1 MPLDIF
7 TVYLSQLKKYL
18 FLGSYVKTTAIM
30 PKHKLEESSP
40 STLKAA
46 ESEDGLAD
54 SFPSSSDRDDTSNS
68 SLKSELSS
76 EVATA
81 NNSRVTEDTSDSEE
95 PPRKR
100 AKKKNVCFANV
111 TVYYFPRTQGFTC
124 VPSQGGS
131 TLGMD
136 QKHSQMKM
144 FSLVE
149 HAEEQ
154 KRVHRELI
162 NHQRRLTKYQ
172 SSTSDSDDSEDVS
185 DVSDS
190 ELEADSCY
198 FLQPVPIRQRRALL
212 RASGVQKIE
221 SFEKEEC
228 RDIRSS
234 REFCGCDCKIYCDPD
249 TCSCSQA
256 GIKCQV
262 DRFSFPCGCSRDGCG
277 NVAGR
282 IEFNPL
288 RVRTHFIHTLMRLEL
303 EKKQE
308 MIAKSEAAGGNFS
321 VSSLSS
327 CSSPGTFGGCAS
339 PSYLSMS
346 SSSSSTSSNS
356 CGVGNPLKEQVS
368 AFMAI
373 SESEKKDMYASPFS
387 PPESSYS
394 ENSDYSSDDL
404 DSDLDNSTGADTM
417 MLRTRADG
425 AAQTNEGKFL
435 THFGNKACV
444 VANNNL
450 NMRCYYPA
458 ESTFSMAQQDTGFC
472 NRNSLGQFSNGASSN
487 FVDSIPRQPEYD
499 QQQLHSLKEP
509 PSHSH
514 SYNNQHPVTPKQIDS
529 ATEEEQCYTDL
540 SSVIPGTKM
549 ELFNGL
555 LSSKVQDVTAIKPV
569 NLESEKVYNTLESCS
584 LSVGR
589 DSQKFCM
596 SQRIEN
602 DRNDEPGEN
611 LGEIIKKTIV
621 ETVSA

>member
-1 MPLDIF
+1 
-7 TVYLSQLKKYL
+7 
-18 FLGSYVKTTAIM
+18 M
-30 PKHKLEESSP
+30 PKHKFDECSDS
-40 STLKAA
+40 KGAD
-46 ESEDGLAD
+46 SEDCGLD
-54 SFPSSSDRDDTSNS
+54 SFPSSSDVDKDDTSS
-68 SLKSELSS
+68 SSDKSEELSS
-76 EVATA
+76 EVPTINLHPAI
-81 NNSRVTEDTSDSEE
+81 EDTSDSDE
-95 PPRKR
+95 PPKKR
-100 AKKKNVCFANV
+100 TKKKTVCFANV

-144 FSLVE
+144 FSLLE

-162 NHQRRLTKYQ
+162 NHQRRLAKYQ
-172 SSTSDSDDSEDVS
+172 SSTSDSDDSEDIS

-198 FLQPVPIRQRRALL
+198 FLQPVSIRQRRALL
-212 RASGVQKIE
+212 RASGVQKID

-234 REFCGCDCKIYCDPD
+234 REFCGCECKIYCDPD

-282 IEFNPL
+282 IEFNPI
-288 RVRTHFIHTLMRLEL
+288 RVRTHFIQTLLRLEM
-303 EKKQE
+303 EKKEEQQQQL
-308 MIAKSEAAGGNFS
+308 AKSGASNFS

-327 CSSPGTFGGCAS
+327 CDTCSSLSSPPTAFTSCVPS
-339 PSYLSMS
+339 PSYLPMT
-346 SSSSSTSSNS
+346 STSSIESNS
-356 CGVGNPLKEQVS
+356 CIINSPLKEQVS

-373 SESEKKDMYASPFS
+373 SESEKKTSSDMYASPFS

-404 DSDLDNSTGADTM
+404 DSDLETSLSNSP
-417 MLRTRADG
+417 LERTRPSLADG
-425 AAQTNEGKFL
+425 VAQTNDSKFL
-435 THFGNKACV
+435 NHFSNKACTPP
-444 VANNNL
+444 NNDL
-450 NMRCYYPA
+450 NMRCYYPT
-458 ESTFSMAQQDTGFC
+458 ESTFPPMVQQDNQFC
-472 NRNSLGQFSNGASSN
+472 NNTSVNPLERNN
-487 FVDSIPRQPEYD
+487 FNDAHPRQPDFNHEHV
-499 QQQLHSLKEP
+499 HSSMKSEP
-509 PSHSH
+509 HD
-514 SYNNQHPVTPKQIDS
+514 YNSQNLSPKPIEV
-529 ATEEEQCYTDL
+529 AVEEEQCYTDL

-569 NLESEKVYNTLESCS
+569 NLESEKVYSTLVETCP
-584 LSVGR
+584 LSAGR
-589 DSQKFCM
+589 EPQKCCM
-596 SQRIEN
+596 SQCVEN
-602 DRNDEPGEN
+602 ERSDEPGEN

>member
-1 MPLDIF
+1 
-7 TVYLSQLKKYL
+7 
-18 FLGSYVKTTAIM
+18 M
-30 PKHKLEESSP
+30 PKHKFDECSASD
-40 STLKAA
+40 SKGAD
-46 ESEDGLAD
+46 SEDCGLD
-54 SFPSSSDRDDTSNS
+54 SFPSSSDVDKDDTSS
-68 SLKSELSS
+68 SSIKSEELSS
-76 EVATA
+76 EVPTI
-81 NNSRVTEDTSDSEE
+81 NSNPTIEDTSDSDE
-95 PPRKR
+95 PPKKR
-100 AKKKNVCFANV
+100 TKKKTVCFANV

-144 FSLVE
+144 FSLLE

-162 NHQRRLTKYQ
+162 NHQRRLAKYQ
-172 SSTSDSDDSEDVS
+172 SSTSDSDDSEDIS

-198 FLQPVPIRQRRALL
+198 FLQPVSIRQRRALL
-212 RASGVQKIE
+212 RASGVQKID

-234 REFCGCDCKIYCDPD
+234 REFCGCECKIYCDPD

-282 IEFNPL
+282 IEFNPI
-288 RVRTHFIHTLMRLEL
+288 RVRTHFIQTLLRLEM
-303 EKKQE
+303 EKKEEQQQL
-308 MIAKSEAAGGNFS
+308 MAKSGASNFS

-327 CSSPGTFGGCAS
+327 CDTCSSLSSPPTAFTSCVPS
-339 PSYLSMS
+339 PSYLPMT
-346 SSSSSTSSNS
+346 STSSIESNS
-356 CGVGNPLKEQVS
+356 CIINNPLKEQVS

-373 SESEKKDMYASPFS
+373 SESEKKTSSDMYASPFS

-404 DSDLDNSTGADTM
+404 DSDLETS
-417 MLRTRADG
+417 LSSSPLERTRPSLTDG
-425 AAQTNEGKFL
+425 VAQTSDSKFL
-435 THFGNKACV
+435 NHFSNKACTPP
-444 VANNNL
+444 NNDL
-450 NMRCYYPA
+450 NMRCYYPT
-458 ESTFSMAQQDTGFC
+458 ESTFPTMVQQENQFC
-472 NRNSLGQFSNGASSN
+472 NNTSVNPLERNN
-487 FVDSIPRQPEYD
+487 FNDSHSRQPD
-499 QQQLHSLKEP
+499 FNHQQVHSSMKSESHDYNPQNLP
-509 PSHSH
+509 PK
-514 SYNNQHPVTPKQIDS
+514 PIEAAV
-529 ATEEEQCYTDL
+529 EEEQCYTDL

-569 NLESEKVYNTLESCS
+569 NLESERVYSTLVDTCP
-584 LSVGR
+584 LSAGR
-589 DSQKFCM
+589 ETQKCCM

-602 DRNDEPGEN
+602 ERSDEPGEN

>member
-1 MPLDIF
+1 
-7 TVYLSQLKKYL
+7 
-18 FLGSYVKTTAIM
+18 
-30 PKHKLEESSP
+30 
-40 STLKAA
+40 
-46 ESEDGLAD
+46 
-54 SFPSSSDRDDTSNS
+54 
-68 SLKSELSS
+68 
-76 EVATA
+76 
-81 NNSRVTEDTSDSEE
+81 
-95 PPRKR
+95 
-100 AKKKNVCFANV
+100 
-111 TVYYFPRTQGFTC
+111 
-124 VPSQGGS
+124 
-131 TLGMD
+131 MD

-144 FSLVE
+144 FSILE

-162 NHQRRLTKYQ
+162 NHQRRLAKYQ
-172 SSTSDSDDSEDVS
+172 SSASDSDDSEDIS

-212 RASGVQKIE
+212 RASGVQKID
-221 SFEKEEC
+221 SLEKEEC

-234 REFCGCDCKIYCDPD
+234 REFCGCECKIYCDPD
-249 TCSCSQA
+249 TCTCSQA

-277 NVAGR
+277 NTAGR

-308 MIAKSEAAGGNFS
+308 QQMLAKSEANNFS

-327 CSSPGTFGGCAS
+327 CDTCSSLSSSSSTFSSCVPS
-339 PSYLSMS
+339 PSYLSMTA
-346 SSSSSTSSNS
+346 TSSLDSNNCIVNS
-356 CGVGNPLKEQVS
+356 PLKEQVS

-373 SESEKKDMYASPFS
+373 SEAEKKSVSEMYAPFS
-387 PPESSYS
+387 PQESSYS

-404 DSDLDNSTGADTM
+404 DSDMDTSSNSSSLQRSLQPSLTDSVT
-417 MLRTRADG
+417 
-425 AAQTNEGKFL
+425 QTNSSSKFL
-435 THFGNKACV
+435 NHFNKTCSS
-444 VANNNL
+444 NTEL
-450 NMRCYYPA
+450 NMRCYYSG
-458 ESTFSMAQQDTGFC
+458 ESTFSSMVQQDNHFC
-472 NRNSLGQFSNGASSN
+472 NGNSENHFTNGNSLNSIDRNNFQDSLTQQEDYEHQLINSIKESSSEYN
-487 FVDSIPRQPEYD
+487 RQPA
-499 QQQLHSLKEP
+499 S
-509 PSHSH
+509 
-514 SYNNQHPVTPKQIDS
+514 PKAS
-529 ATEEEQCYTDL
+529 ETSVEEEQCYTDL

-569 NLESEKVYNTLESCS
+569 NLDSEKVFNSLEICP
-584 LSVGR
+584 LALTR
-589 DSQKFCM
+589 EPKCYI

-602 DRNDEPGEN
+602 ERNDEPGEN

>member
-1 MPLDIF
+1 
-7 TVYLSQLKKYL
+7 
-18 FLGSYVKTTAIM
+18 M
-30 PKHKLEESSP
+30 PKHKLEDCSGDEAKETFSDDCC
-40 STLKAA
+40 L
-46 ESEDGLAD
+46 D
-54 SFPSSSDRDDTSNS
+54 SFPSSSDADKDDTSDS

-76 EVATA
+76 EVPSTNTGQVA
-81 NNSRVTEDTSDSEE
+81 EDTSDTEE
-95 PPRKR
+95 PPRKKV
-100 AKKKNVCFANV
+100 KKKNVCFANV

-144 FSLVE
+144 FSLLE

-162 NHQRRLTKYQ
+162 NHQRRLAKYQ
-172 SSTSDSDDSEDVS
+172 SSTSDSDDSEDIS

-212 RASGVQKIE
+212 RASGVQKID

-234 REFCGCDCKIYCDPD
+234 REFCGCECKIYCDPD
-249 TCSCSQA
+249 HCTCSQA

-308 MIAKSEAAGGNFS
+308 QQLMLKSESNNFS

-327 CSSPGTFGGCAS
+327 CDTCGSLSSAS
-339 PSYLSMS
+339 TAFTSCVPAPSSYLTMT
-346 SSSSSTSSNS
+346 STSSTDSNNCIVNS
-356 CGVGNPLKEQVS
+356 PLKEQVS

-373 SESEKKDMYASPFS
+373 SESDKKNSGDMYASPFS
-387 PPESSYS
+387 PQESSYS
-394 ENSDYSSDDL
+394 ENSDYSSDDI
-404 DSDLDNSTGADTM
+404 DSDMDTSNSSHQ
-417 MLRTRADG
+417 RTVLQPSLSEG
-425 AAQTNEGKFL
+425 SAQTTDTSAKYLN
-435 THFGNKACV
+435 HFNKSCSP
-444 VANNNL
+444 NNDLNL
-450 NMRCYYPA
+450 RCYFSA
-458 ESTFSMAQQDTGFC
+458 QESTFSTLVQSDNHFC
-472 NRNSLGQFSNGASSN
+472 NGNSNTQFSNN
-487 FVDSIPRQPEYD
+487 NSISPLERNGFRETMARQGDFNE
-499 QQQLHSLKEP
+499 QHEHSLMKEQ
-509 PSHSH
+509 SQNYHSV
-514 SYNNQHPVTPKQIDS
+514 SSKTADTVV
-529 ATEEEQCYTDL
+529 EEEQCYTDL
-540 SSVIPGTKM
+540 SSVIPGSKM

-569 NLESEKVYNTLESCS
+569 NLETEKVFNSLETCPIA
-584 LSVGR
+584 LGR
-589 DSQKFCM
+589 EPHKCCI
-596 SQRIEN
+596 SQRMEN
-602 DRNDEPGEN
+602 ERNDEPGEN

>member
-1 MPLDIF
+1 
-7 TVYLSQLKKYL
+7 
-18 FLGSYVKTTAIM
+18 M
-30 PKHKLEESSP
+30 PKHKFDECIASDS
-40 STLKAA
+40 KGAD
-46 ESEDGLAD
+46 SEDCCLD
-54 SFPSSSDRDDTSNS
+54 SFPSSSDVDKDDTSNS
-68 SLKSELSS
+68 SLKSDEFSS
-76 EVATA
+76 EVPTH
-81 NNSRVTEDTSDSEE
+81 NSNPVLEDTSDSDE
-95 PPRKR
+95 PPKKR
-100 AKKKNVCFANV
+100 TKKKNVCFANV

-136 QKHSQMKM
+136 QKHSQMRM
-144 FSLVE
+144 FSILE

-162 NHQRRLTKYQ
+162 NHQRRLAKYQ
-172 SSTSDSDDSEDVS
+172 SSTSDSDDSEDIS

-198 FLQPVPIRQRRALL
+198 FLQPVSIRQRRALL
-212 RASGVQKIE
+212 RASGVQKID

-234 REFCGCDCKIYCDPD
+234 REFCGCECKIYCDPD

-277 NVAGR
+277 NIAGR

-308 MIAKSEAAGGNFS
+308 QQQLAAKAGANNFS

-327 CSSPGTFGGCAS
+327 CDSCSSLSNPSTAFTSCVPS
-339 PSYLSMS
+339 PSYLSMT
-346 SSSSSTSSNS
+346 STSSIESNS
-356 CGVGNPLKEQVS
+356 CIVNSPLKEQVS

-373 SESEKKDMYASPFS
+373 SESEKKTSSDMYASPFS

-404 DSDLDNSTGADTM
+404 DSDLETSLTTST
-417 MLRTRADG
+417 LPRTRPSLTDG
-425 AAQTNEGKFL
+425 VAQTNDSKFL
-435 THFGNKACV
+435 NHFTSKECTSSND
-444 VANNNL
+444 L
-450 NMRCYYPA
+450 SIRCYYPT
-458 ESTFSMAQQDTGFC
+458 ESTFPPLVQQDNQFC
-472 NRNSLGQFSNGASSN
+472 NGTSVNSLERNSFSNA
-487 FVDSIPRQPEYD
+487 
-499 QQQLHSLKEP
+499 HSRPPDFDPQHVEP
-509 PSHSH
+509 PLKAESHG
-514 SYNNQHPVTPKQIDS
+514 YNSQPLSPKPIE
-529 ATEEEQCYTDL
+529 AIAEEEQCYTDL
-540 SSVIPGTKM
+540 SSVVPGTKM
-549 ELFNGL
+549 DLYHGL

-569 NLESEKVYNTLESCS
+569 NLESEKVYSTLVENCP
-584 LSVGR
+584 LSIGR
-589 DSQKFCM
+589 ESQKCSI
-596 SQRIEN
+596 SQRVEN
-602 DRNDEPGEN
+602 ERSDEPGEN

>member
-1 MPLDIF
+1 
-7 TVYLSQLKKYL
+7 
-18 FLGSYVKTTAIM
+18 
-30 PKHKLEESSP
+30 
-40 STLKAA
+40 
-46 ESEDGLAD
+46 
-54 SFPSSSDRDDTSNS
+54 
-68 SLKSELSS
+68 
-76 EVATA
+76 
-81 NNSRVTEDTSDSEE
+81 
-95 PPRKR
+95 
-100 AKKKNVCFANV
+100 
-111 TVYYFPRTQGFTC
+111 
-124 VPSQGGS
+124 
-131 TLGMD
+131 MD
-136 QKHSQMKM
+136 QKHTQMKM

-162 NHQRRLTKYQ
+162 NHQRRLAKYQ
-172 SSTSDSDDSEDVS
+172 SSTSDSDDSEDIS

-277 NVAGR
+277 NIAGR

-308 MIAKSEAAGGNFS
+308 QQMAAKAEAGSFS

-327 CSSPGTFGGCAS
+327 CDTCSSLSPTPNAFGPS
-339 PSYLSMS
+339 PSSYLSMS
-346 SSSSSTSSNS
+346 SSTSSSVETNS
-356 CGVGNPLKEQVS
+356 CIVGSPLKEQVS

-373 SESEKKDMYASPFS
+373 SESEKKSEMYASPFS

-404 DSDLDNSTGADTM
+404 DSDLENS
-417 MLRTRADG
+417 LSSSPIQRTAPSLADG
-425 AAQTNEGKFL
+425 TAQTNDGTPKFL
-435 THFGNKACV
+435 THFNNKIC
-444 VANNNL
+444 VANNNH
-450 NMRCYYPA
+450 NMRCYYPT
-458 ESTFSMAQQDTGFC
+458 ESTFSTMAQQDNRFC
-472 NRNSLGQFSNGASSN
+472 NGNSGAHFSNGAPSN
-487 FVDSIPRQPEYD
+487 FSDPLPRQPEFD
-499 QQQLHSLKEP
+499 PQQIHSLKEP
-509 PSHSH
+509 PHN
-514 SYNNQHPVTPKQIDS
+514 YNQHAPKLVET
-529 ATEEEQCYTDL
+529 AVEEEQCYTDL

-569 NLESEKVYNTLESCS
+569 NLDSEKVYNTLEACS
-584 LSVGR
+584 LSIGR
-589 DSQKFCM
+589 DSQKCCL
-596 SQRIEN
+596 SQHIEN

>member
-1 MPLDIF
+1 
-7 TVYLSQLKKYL
+7 
-18 FLGSYVKTTAIM
+18 M
-30 PKHKLEESSP
+30 PKHKFDECSDS
-40 STLKAA
+40 KGAD
-46 ESEDGLAD
+46 SEDGCLD
-54 SFPSSSDRDDTSNS
+54 SFPSSSDDKDDTSNS
-68 SLKSELSS
+68 SLKSDELSS
-76 EVATA
+76 EVLTVSSNTA
-81 NNSRVTEDTSDSEE
+81 MEDTTDSEG
-95 PPRKR
+95 PPKKR
-100 AKKKNVCFANV
+100 MKKKNVCFANV

-136 QKHSQMKM
+136 QKHSQMKK
-144 FSLVE
+144 FSLLE

-162 NHQRRLTKYQ
+162 NQQRRLAKYQ
-172 SSTSDSDDSEDVS
+172 SSTSDSDDSEDIS

-198 FLQPVPIRQRRALL
+198 FLQPVSIRQRRALL
-212 RASGVQKIE
+212 RASGVQKID

-234 REFCGCDCKIYCDPD
+234 REFCGCECKIYCDPD

-277 NVAGR
+277 NAAGR

-308 MIAKSEAAGGNFS
+308 QQQQLMSKSGASNFS

-327 CSSPGTFGGCAS
+327 CDTCSSLSSPPTAFTSCIPS
-339 PSYLSMS
+339 PSYLSMT
-346 SSSSSTSSNS
+346 STSSMESNS
-356 CGVGNPLKEQVS
+356 CIVNSPLKEQVS

-373 SESEKKDMYASPFS
+373 SESEKKTASDIYASPFS

-404 DSDLDNSTGADTM
+404 DSDLETSLTTTPLQRTPPSTAD
-417 MLRTRADG
+417 D
-425 AAQTNEGKFL
+425 AAQTNEIKFIN
-435 THFGNKACV
+435 HFPTKSCATSSD
-444 VANNNL
+444 L
-450 NMRCYYPA
+450 SLRCYYPS
-458 ESTFSMAQQDTGFC
+458 ESTFPPMIQQNNQFC
-472 NRNSLGQFSNGASSN
+472 SGTSVNCLEQNSFNDAHS
-487 FVDSIPRQPEYD
+487 RQPGFGH
-499 QQQLHSLKEP
+499 QHIHSSMKTEP
-509 PSHSH
+509 HG
-514 SYNNQHPVTPKQIDS
+514 YNPQILSTKPVETTI
-529 ATEEEQCYTDL
+529 EEEQCYTDL
-540 SSVIPGTKM
+540 SSVSPGAKM
-549 ELFNGL
+549 ELFSGL
-555 LSSKVQDVTAIKPV
+555 LSSQVQDVTAIKPV
-569 NLESEKVYNTLESCS
+569 NLESEKVYSTLVENCP
-584 LSVGR
+584 LSIGR
-589 DSQKFCM
+589 ESQKCCM
-596 SQRIEN
+596 SQRVESE
-602 DRNDEPGEN
+602 RSDEPREN

>member
-1 MPLDIF
+1 
-7 TVYLSQLKKYL
+7 
-18 FLGSYVKTTAIM
+18 
-30 PKHKLEESSP
+30 
-40 STLKAA
+40 
-46 ESEDGLAD
+46 
-54 SFPSSSDRDDTSNS
+54 
-68 SLKSELSS
+68 
-76 EVATA
+76 
-81 NNSRVTEDTSDSEE
+81 
-95 PPRKR
+95 
-100 AKKKNVCFANV
+100 
-111 TVYYFPRTQGFTC
+111 
-124 VPSQGGS
+124 
-131 TLGMD
+131 MD
-136 QKHSQMKM
+136 QKHSQKKM
-144 FSLVE
+144 FSILE

-162 NHQRRLTKYQ
+162 NHQRRLAKYQ
-172 SSTSDSDDSEDVS
+172 SSASDSDDSEDIS

-212 RASGVQKIE
+212 RASGVQKID
-221 SFEKEEC
+221 SLEKEEC

-234 REFCGCDCKIYCDPD
+234 REFCGCECKIFCDPD
-249 TCSCSQA
+249 TCTCSQA

-308 MIAKSEAAGGNFS
+308 QQILVKPETNNFS

-327 CSSPGTFGGCAS
+327 CDTCNSFSSSSSSFSSCVPS
-339 PSYLSMS
+339 PSYLSIT
-346 SSSSSTSSNS
+346 STSNLETNS
-356 CGVGNPLKEQVS
+356 CIVNNPLKEQVS

-373 SESEKKDMYASPFS
+373 SEAEKKSVSEIYAPFS
-387 PPESSYS
+387 PQDSSYS

-404 DSDLDNSTGADTM
+404 DSDMDTSSNSSSLQPSLTDSVT
-417 MLRTRADG
+417 
-425 AAQTNEGKFL
+425 QTSDSSKFL
-435 THFGNKACV
+435 SHFSKTCAS
-444 VANNNL
+444 NNDL
-450 NMRCYYPA
+450 NMRCYYSS
-458 ESTFSMAQQDTGFC
+458 ESTFSSVVQQDNNHFC
-472 NRNSLGQFSNGASSN
+472 NGNSENQFSNDNSVDRNN
-487 FVDSIPRQPEYD
+487 FQDSISRQEDYGH
-499 QQQLHSLKEP
+499 QLINSIKETAGD
-509 PSHSH
+509 
-514 SYNNQHPVTPKQIDS
+514 YNRQLVSPKTEIS
-529 ATEEEQCYTDL
+529 TEEEQCYTDL

-569 NLESEKVYNTLESCS
+569 NIDSEKVYNSLEICPIS
-584 LSVGR
+584 LGR
-589 DSQKFCM
+589 EAKCYV

-602 DRNDEPGEN
+602 ERNDEPGEN